1 METETDFSLTVTRV
15 IPDIAGQPAV
25 LLPEPP
31 RSPIHFPQVV
41 NRTVSIEPDNIDFR
55 FGGACKGVDPDIFF
69 RPRDE
74 DIAKGYCRHCPV
86 TRECLAF
93 AMQPDTSYSSMAMFG
108 VYGGLNEDERADLRR
123 SRQLQRPNVA

>member
-1 METETDFSLTVTRV
+1 METDPEFTLTVTRV

-74 DIAKGYCRHCPV
+74 IKAKTFCNQCPV
-86 TRECLAF
+86 IRECLAF
-93 AMQPDTSYSSMAMFG
+93 AMQPDTFYSSMAMFG
-108 VYGGLNEDERADLRR
+108 VYGGLNGDEREDLRR